1 MRTKTEREHREGSMS
16 KIEWRNR
23 IVKTGTADPAELLP
37 HPENWRE
44 HPGAQ
49 QRKMSGALDELGWVA
64 PVLVNRTS
72 GRIIDGHMRAALA
85 IQRGEK
91 QVPVAWVELTDD
103 EERLALATID
113 PLGDLARQGDE
124 ALRGLISGIKVSDS
138 DLAEM
143 LASLAVDAGGD
154 QESSETTREAPT
166 AAERVAELQKKWD
179 TRAGDVWT
187 IGKHR
192 IGCLDATDPKAM
204 KRLMAGKKSR
214 LVFTDPPY
222 GVAYQAEGHDAIR
235 ADALTGDAL
244 VDFLLASLR
253 NAVEHTADDAAW
265 YIWHAT
271 ASRDEFTIAMRK
283 AGLLE
288 KQYLI
293 WAKPQPTLGHSDY
306 QQAHEPCFYATKQ
319 GHQPRWFG
327 ARDKATV
334 WVIAQADHSRA
345 AAALTNGIVVSSGE
359 RKIYIATQAPK
370 GKKIRTFRIEEG
382 ERLELYEPG
391 RETDTWYVGR
401 DTTRPFH
408 PTQKPIELAARA
420 LRNSSEPGDI
430 VLDPFLGSGST
441 AVAAERGGR
450 ICYGTDY
457 NPGYVAVIL
466 ERHADEGLKA
476 TVERA

>member
-1 MRTKTEREHREGSMS
+1 MA

-23 IVKTGTADPAELLP
+23 IVETGTADPAELLP

-44 HPGAQ
+44 HPTAQ
-49 QRKMSGALDELGWVA
+49 QRKMGGALDELGWVA

-91 QVPVAWVELTDD
+91 TVPVAWVELSDA

-124 ALRGLISGIKVSDS
+124 ALRGLLGGITVRDA

-143 LASLAVDAGGD
+143 LATLAVDAGGD
-154 QESSETTREAPT
+154 QESSDSTREAPT

-179 TRAGDVWT
+179 TRPGDVWT
-187 IGKHR
+187 IGRHR
-192 IGCLDATDPKAM
+192 IGCLDATDPKAIE
-204 KRLMAGKKSR
+204 RLMGGRKAR

-222 GVAYQAEGHDAIR
+222 GVAYQGEGHDAIR

-253 NAVEHTADDAAW
+253 NAVKATTDDSAW

-271 ASRDEFTIAMRK
+271 ASRDEFTIAMKK
-283 AGLLE
+283 AGLHE

-306 QQAHEPCFYATKQ
+306 QQAHEPCFYAAKA

-327 ARDKATV
+327 ARDKQTV
-334 WVIAQADHSRA
+334 WVIAQADDNRA
-345 AAALTNGIVVSSGE
+345 AAALTNGILVSSGE
-359 RKIYIATQAPK
+359 RRLYISTTAPK
-370 GKKIRTFRIEEG
+370 GKKLRSFRIEEG

-391 RETDTWYVGR
+391 RETDIWYLGR
-401 DTTRPFH
+401 DAARPFH
-408 PTQKPIELAARA
+408 PTQKPVELASRA

-430 VLDPFLGSGST
+430 VLDLFLGSGST

-450 ICYGTDY
+450 LCYGTDY
-457 NPGYVAVIL
+457 NPGYVAVAL
-466 ERHADEGLKA
+466 ERLADEGLTA

>member
-1 MRTKTEREHREGSMS
+1 MA

-23 IVKTGTADPAELLP
+23 IVETGTADPAELLP

-44 HPGAQ
+44 HPTAQ
-49 QRKMSGALDELGWVA
+49 QRKMGGALDELGWVA

-85 IQRGEK
+85 IQRGETS
-91 QVPVAWVELTDD
+91 VPVAWVELSDA

-124 ALRGLISGIKVSDS
+124 ALRGLLGGITVRDA

-143 LASLAVDAGGD
+143 LAALAVDAGGD
-154 QESSETTREAPT
+154 QESSDSTREAPT
-166 AAERVAELQKKWD
+166 AAERVAALQKKWD
-179 TRAGDVWT
+179 TRPGDVWT
-187 IGKHR
+187 IGRHR
-192 IGCLDATDPKAM
+192 IGCLDATDPKAIE
-204 KRLMAGKKSR
+204 RLMGGRKAR

-222 GVAYQAEGHDAIR
+222 GVAYQGEGHDAIR

-253 NAVEHTADDAAW
+253 NAVQATADDSAW

-271 ASRDEFTIAMRK
+271 ASRDEFTIAMKK
-283 AGLLE
+283 AGLHE

-306 QQAHEPCFYATKQ
+306 QQAHEPCFYAAKA

-327 ARDKATV
+327 ARDKQTV
-334 WVIAQADHSRA
+334 WVIAQADDNRA
-345 AAALTNGIVVSSGE
+345 AAALTNGILVSSGE
-359 RKIYIATQAPK
+359 RRLYISTTAPK
-370 GKKIRTFRIEEG
+370 GKKLRTFRIEEG
-382 ERLELYEPG
+382 EKLELYEPG
-391 RETDTWYVGR
+391 RESDIWYLAR
-401 DTTRPFH
+401 DAAHPFH
-408 PTQKPIELAARA
+408 PTQKPVELASRA

-430 VLDPFLGSGST
+430 VLDLFLGSGST

-457 NPGYVAVIL
+457 NPGYVAVAL
-466 ERHADEGLKA
+466 ERLADEGLTA